1 MSGWKT
7 RVLGQLPT
15 TEKIF
20 ECSHSPDDTWAAP
33 SRPTTASI
41 VQDLT
46 GQIILEDEF
55 AAAHGGFADVYRGV
69 WYRAN
74 DLSPLKVSNIIGILI
89 PPSLR
94 YKIGSRKSA
103 KTTI

>member
-1 MSGWKT
+1 MGS
-7 RVLGQLPT
+7 
-15 TEKIF
+15 
-20 ECSHSPDDTWAAP
+20 A

-46 GQIILEDEF
+46 GQVILEDTF

-74 DLSPLKVSNIIGILI
+74 DLGPLKVRVKLWDVDSTSGVT
-89 PPSLR
+89 
-94 YKIGSRKSA
+94 A
-103 KTTI
+103 